1 MLAKLDLVVDLLEL
15 VVTSPLL
22 VGMSLVSLEVKLPV
36 LEVTLLELTFLVEW
50 LVPYLELDFVL
61 FLPAVAVEMS
71 WMALIELILKGWL
84 VLLRAIMLRVKQSC
98 MVYRQPMLR

>member
-50 LVPYLELDFVL
+50 LVPYLEL
-61 FLPAVAVEMS
+61 
-71 WMALIELILKGWL
+71 
-84 VLLRAIMLRVKQSC
+84 
-98 MVYRQPMLR
+98 